1 MNFLSGSLLSKYG
14 RVKYWMSV
22 CCLDRISASNMFSNK
37 YNKNQRL
44 CNLKEGNNLP
54 CLTICPRSSTGS
66 LTLYTQVRYKNKNPP
81 HLHRD
86 HVFPNFDFYRKDK
99 YKNVSQTTWG
109 SGTEKKGYT
118 YAVGAFGWLCG
129 MYGIKSELIHFITY
143 MAAAADVLALAS
155 IEVDISNIPPGQCA
169 SYKWRGKPLFI
180 KHRTANE
187 IEIEGRTPLSA
198 LKDPQTPEQRTLN
211 QEWLVVIG
219 ICTHLGCVPVPNSGD
234 WVGGF
239 YCPCHGSHYDNVGR
253 VRKGPA
259 PTNLE
264 VPTYKFLSDNVLLVG

>member
-1 MNFLSGSLLSKYG
+1 MA
-14 RVKYWMSV
+14 
-22 CCLDRISASNMFSNK
+22 ISALLYSSKENSEMLNQTRIAPIGITNK
-37 YNKNQRL
+37 LTNRSAIARDNRKYKMIVNCSMLAIEIRVIPCHVLQYAQ
-44 CNLKEGNNLP
+44 EGV
-54 CLTICPRSSTGS
+54 
-66 LTLYTQVRYKNKNPP
+66 LTLYTQARYKNKNPP

-99 YKNVSQTTWG
+99 YKNISQTTWG
-109 SGTEKKGYT
+109 SGNEKQGYT
-118 YAVGAFGWLCG
+118 YAVGAFGWLYG
-129 MYGIKSELIHFITY
+129 MYGIKSELLLPY
-143 MAAAADVLALAS
+143 KAAAADVLALAS

-169 SYKWRGKPLFI
+169 SYKLQGKPLLI

-187 IEIEGRTPLSA
+187 IEIEGRTAISA

-219 ICTHLGCVPVPNSGD
+219 ICTHLGCVLVPNSGD

-239 YCPCHGSHYDNVGR
+239 YCPCHGCHNDNVGR
-253 VRKGPA
+253 IRKGPA

-264 VPTYKFLSDNVLLVG
+264 